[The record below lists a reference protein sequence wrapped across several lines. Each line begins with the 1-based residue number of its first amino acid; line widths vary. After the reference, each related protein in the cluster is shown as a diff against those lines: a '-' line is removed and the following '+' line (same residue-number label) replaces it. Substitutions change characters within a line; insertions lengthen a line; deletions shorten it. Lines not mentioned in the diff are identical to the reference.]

1 MYTYGL
7 SDCVPYYAQPLEHSL
22 LMADAQRSFTELK
35 FDNFP
40 DYITLLLHFLCYF

>member
-22 LMADAQRSFTELK
+22 LMADAQRLFTELK
-35 FDNFP
+35 FDHFP
-40 DYITLLLHFLCYF
+40 DYTTLLLHFLCYF